1 MIKNYLLELTPVT
14 PVIVGSGEELE
25 GYEYVIDS
33 TERVLQV
40 NALNTYRVVS
50 LLQGKDLDEFT
61 SLLESDVVKLRQ
73 FLQKRSGEIIR
84 NPELIRFKFVT
95 TESVKEICQD
105 KVSDDRNQLSIG
117 LAPRSGT
124 TPYLPGSSIKGAIRT
139 ALLYEEAISNSSWQ
153 ARLRSRVGDLKSKE
167 LGKRAGKYLEACI
180 FNYKEGNTYADP
192 LRNLA
197 VGDSSPANTYAV
209 LTQVIALK
217 QKQWSYQAKAIK
229 EAIQR
234 SKSDSE
240 NKLYCSLRLK
250 GTLSRDRSTFYPV
263 SKSKIIQSCRKFYS
277 RVLELDKE
285 IASQGFQPLPV
296 DWFWYE
302 KAKGAFEG
310 DDKDSFPLRVGWG
323 GGMLS
328 STLALLRNTK
338 LPRSRRYIIA
348 KEGLFFP
355 IGWLIA
361 RLTEKNGD

>member
-1 MIKNYLLELTPVT
+1 MKNYLLELTPLT

-25 GYEYVIDS
+25 GYEYVIDT
-33 TERVLQV
+33 TEKILHVY
-40 NALNTYRVVS
+40 ALNTYQIAS
-50 LLQGKDLDEFT
+50 FLQGRELNEFI
-61 SLLESDVVKLRQ
+61 SLLESDIVKLRR
-73 FLQKRSGEIIR
+73 FLQDRSEKIIR
-84 NPELIRFKFVT
+84 NPKLIRFKFVT
-95 TESVKEICQD
+95 TKSVKEVCQD
-105 KVSDDRNQLSIG
+105 KISDDRNQLSIG

-124 TPYLPGSSIKGAIRT
+124 TPYLPGSSVKGAIRT
-139 ALLYEEAISNSSWQ
+139 ALLYEEAISNGSWR
-153 ARLRSRVGDLKSKE
+153 ARLRNRVGNVKGGEFD
-167 LGKRAGKYLEACI
+167 KRSGEHLEASI
-180 FNYKEGNTYADP
+180 FDYKKGNTYADP
-192 LRNLA
+192 LRSLA
-197 VGDSSPANTYAV
+197 ITDSGPVNTYAV

-217 QKQWSYQAKAIK
+217 QKQWSYQVKTIK

-234 SKSDSE
+234 SKSNSD

-250 GTLSRDRSTFYPV
+250 ETLDKTGDTFYPI

-296 DWFWYE
+296 DWSWYE
-302 KAKGAFEG
+302 KAKEAFEG
-310 DDKDSFPLRVGWG
+310 VDKGSFPLRVGWG

-328 STLALLRNTK
+328 STLLLLRDSK
-338 LPRSRRYIIA
+338 FPRSRRYIIA